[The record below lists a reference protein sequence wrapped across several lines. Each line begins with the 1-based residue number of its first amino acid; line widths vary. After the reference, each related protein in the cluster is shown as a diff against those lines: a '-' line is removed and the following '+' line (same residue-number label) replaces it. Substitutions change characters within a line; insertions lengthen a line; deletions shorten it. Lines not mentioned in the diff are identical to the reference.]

1 MNKLLNQITKSEYD
15 MIDYYRTIYAGVNP
29 TKKRMPAKDL
39 LSVWETNKEGFLG
52 KIFKHSL
59 ILEKPVEVEAPEN
72 QLETEMWNTFW
83 GYNNYAPDSEEKK
96 AADFVRNMK
105 RDLYLLITDGDLYD
119 DKYKMVKSIID
130 SFYSSNFVKNKLYK
144 GRFDGRSNISVK
156 ISYGGKS
163 VTISTE
169 MKLTKILRKVNE
181 LLGIPGL
188 EEFLT
193 VRSRILNTSK
203 LKGTLCISIHP
214 LDYMTMSDT
223 ECDWSSCMSWQNDG
237 EYRQGTVEMMNSPH
251 IVVGYLK
258 SSEPMEIGGENWNSK
273 KYRSLYYVS
282 PDIIT
287 NIKGYPY
294 RSIPLDKEVIT
305 WLKRLVENTYDD
317 IKYQDNIIDFN
328 STKNDFI
335 LEPTTDLMYNDCF
348 GCKDDETRHI
358 AYLAK
363 GNTINLFDFCYS
375 GPRQCMQCGQT
386 YANFYDE
393 SALVCNECNL
403 QIRCEYCGDFCD
415 NEEETHVVD
424 GMTIC
429 DYCYDTET
437 TVDDITKERFFNS
450 ECATIYIVSPESKN
464 LFEILGVRESTVQE
478 FKTHVNEYLTGPLDS
493 ELCWI
498 NYIDIPCNKI
508 TQKGWEF
515 LFPDEKD
522 REKIMNKC
530 KNYIKAK
537 EGAIA

>member
-1 MNKLLNQITKSEYD
+1 MSKLLNQITESEYD
-15 MIDYYRTIYAGVNP
+15 MIDYYRTIYADVNP
-29 TKKRMPAKDL
+29 TKKMIPAKDL

-59 ILEKPVEVEAPEN
+59 ILEKPVEVVAPEN
-72 QLETEMWNTFW
+72 QLEAEIYNTLLRR
-83 GYNNYAPDSEEKK
+83 YNNYAPDSEEKK
-96 AADFVRNMK
+96 AVDFIRGMEQA
-105 RDLYLLITDGDLYD
+105 LYLLIAVEDCD
-119 DKYKMVKSIID
+119 DNKYKMVKSIGD
-130 SFYSSNFVKNKLYK
+130 SFYPSNFVKNRLYK
-144 GRFDGRSNISVK
+144 GRFDGCSNVSVK
-156 ISYGGKS
+156 LSFGGKS
-163 VTISTE
+163 VTISTD

-181 LLGIPGL
+181 LLNICGL

-203 LKGTLCISIHP
+203 LRGTLCISIHP
-214 LDYMTMSDT
+214 LDYITMSDNN
-223 ECDWSSCMSWQNDG
+223 CDWSSCMSWHHDG
-237 EYRQGTVEMMNSPH
+237 EYRQGTVEMMNSPY

-258 SSEPMEIGGENWNSK
+258 SSTPMIINNGEWNSK

-282 PDIIT
+282 PNVIT

-294 RSIPLDKEVIT
+294 KSTPLDKEVIT
-305 WLKRLVENTYDD
+305 WLKRLVENAYED

-328 STKNDFI
+328 STENDFI
-335 LEPTTDLMYNDCF
+335 LEPVTDLMYNDCF

-386 YANFYDE
+386 YAGFYDE
-393 SALVCNECNL
+393 SALVCNECNVK
-403 QIRCEYCGDFCD
+403 IRCEYCGDFCD

-429 DYCYDTET
+429 DYCYDAET

-450 ECATIYIVSPESKN
+450 ECATIYIINAETGGV
-464 LFEILGVRESTVQE
+464 FEILGIRDSTLQA
-478 FKTHVNEYLTGPLDS
+478 FKMHMNEYLTEPLEDAKS
-493 ELCWI
+493 HWT
-498 NYIDIPCNKI
+498 NYIDIPYNKI

-522 REKIMNKC
+522 REEVVNRC
-530 KNYIKAK
+530 KTK